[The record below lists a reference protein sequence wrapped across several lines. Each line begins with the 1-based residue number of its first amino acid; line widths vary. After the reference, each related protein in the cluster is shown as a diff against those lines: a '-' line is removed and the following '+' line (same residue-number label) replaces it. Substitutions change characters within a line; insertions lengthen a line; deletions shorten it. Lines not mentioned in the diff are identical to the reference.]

1 MKILF
6 IYRNPQMGFSIG
18 KVFKPIEIE
27 MSKCCEVDSIELPCS
42 NYAIKSLITNIK
54 YVKKQ
59 VKRTHYDIIHITG
72 TEHYLL
78 PFLQKKKTVMTVHD
92 LGFYTNNKKGI
103 RSWFKYLLWI
113 KTLPLAGHITFISNK
128 SKAEAEIFVRFKKDN
143 VSVIYDPISNEYTYH
158 PKIIN
163 TKYPTILHLGTNPHK
178 NLIRTIEALKE
189 FPCKLCIVGKLHE
202 DQMHMLQKHK
212 IDYENVYN
220 LTEQEVL
227 EKYINCDIVSFVSLH
242 EGFGMPIIEGQSIGR
257 PILTSNITPMKEIAS
272 NGGAIL
278 VSPWDVKSIRNGYQE
293 ALTHSDDLIK
303 KGLENV
309 KRFRLDIITSQ
320 YQNVYKQLMKA

>member
-1 MKILF
+1 MRVLY
-6 IYRNPQMGFSIG
+6 IYRNPQMGFSVG
-18 KVFKPIEIE
+18 KVFKPIELE
-27 MSKCCEVDSIELPCS
+27 MNKNCEVDSIELPCS
-42 NYAIKSLITNIK
+42 NYAIKSLIANIK

-59 VKRTHYDIIHITG
+59 IKTKHYDIIHITG

-78 PFLQKKKTVMTVHD
+78 PFLQKEKTVMTVHD

-103 RSWFKYLLWI
+103 RSWIKYLLWI
-113 KTLPLAGHITFISNK
+113 RTLPLARYVTFISNK
-128 SKAEAEIFVRFKKDN
+128 SKAEAENFIQFKEEK

-202 DQMHMLQKHK
+202 DQMYMLQKHK

-278 VSPWDVKSIRNGYQE
+278 VNPWDVKSIRDGYQE
-293 ALTHSDDLIK
+293 ALTHSDNLIK

-320 YQNVYKQLMKA
+320 YYNVYKQLMKA

>member
-1 MKILF
+1 
-6 IYRNPQMGFSIG
+6 
-18 KVFKPIEIE
+18 
-27 MSKCCEVDSIELPCS
+27 
-42 NYAIKSLITNIK
+42 
-54 YVKKQ
+54 
-59 VKRTHYDIIHITG
+59 
-72 TEHYLL
+72 
-78 PFLQKKKTVMTVHD
+78 
-92 LGFYTNNKKGI
+92 
-103 RSWFKYLLWI
+103 
-113 KTLPLAGHITFISNK
+113 
-128 SKAEAEIFVRFKKDN
+128 
-143 VSVIYDPISNEYTYH
+143 
-158 PKIIN
+158 
-163 TKYPTILHLGTNPHK
+163 
-178 NLIRTIEALKE
+178 
-189 FPCKLCIVGKLHE
+189 
-202 DQMHMLQKHK
+202 MLQKHK

-278 VSPWDVKSIRNGYQE
+278 VNPWDVKSIRDGYQE

-320 YQNVYKQLMKA
+320 YYNVYKQLMKA